1 MNPVMIHTVIA
12 IDGPAASGKSSVSKE
27 LARQLGYV
35 YVNTGAMYRALTW
48 HALHSG
54 VDPSD
59 SEAVRHLL
67 DGSSLECGIEDGQ
80 SSFRVNGTDPGDAL
94 VSEAVNGSVSKIAS
108 QPEVRRRLVELQRSY
123 AQIQPSVMEGRDIGS
138 AVFPDT
144 PYKFYIDASVEV
156 RAARRAGQ
164 GLSDSVALR
173 DAMDKTRRDSPL
185 LIPEGAHVIDSSL
198 MTVGDVVKIILEILV
213 PLGIGPAAQ

>member
-1 MNPVMIHTVIA
+1 MQSTMSHIVIA

-35 YVNTGAMYRALTW
+35 YVNTGAMYRAVTW

-54 VDPSD
+54 VDPAD
-59 SEAVRHLL
+59 AHAVLHLL
-67 DGSSLECGIEDGQ
+67 DGSSLECGIENGQ

-94 VSEAVNGSVSKIAS
+94 VSEEVNGAVSKVAS
-108 QPEVRRRLVELQRSY
+108 QPDVRRRLVALQRTY
-123 AQIQPSVMEGRDIGS
+123 AQLQPSVMEGRDIGS

-164 GLSDSVALR
+164 GLADSVALR
-173 DAMDKTRRDSPL
+173 DAMDKARKDSPL
-185 LIPEGAHVIDSSL
+185 LVPQGAQVIDSSL
-198 MTVGDVVKIILEILV
+198 MTVGDVVKIILEALN
-213 PLGIGPAAQ
+213 PRGIHPAAL